1 MEFPRNDGIEENCTH
16 PAAVALEHGLAQRP
30 VLVQGHLLVL
40 GPDEVSGINAEWQ
53 WPCAGGAWT
62 LSASAEYQCATHL
75 TRWWMMWLPLVLP
88 RLLQNQRLV
97 ALHITRVAGSLMPQ

>member
-1 MEFPRNDGIEENCTH
+1 MCWRSLDTQC
-16 PAAVALEHGLAQRP
+16 
-30 VLVQGHLLVL
+30 
-40 GPDEVSGINAEWQ
+40 
-53 WPCAGGAWT
+53 
-62 LSASAEYQCATHL
+62 SAEYQSTTHL

>member
-1 MEFPRNDGIEENCTH
+1 MLEEPGH
-16 PAAVALEHGLAQRP
+16 S
-30 VLVQGHLLVL
+30 VLVQ
-40 GPDEVSGINAEWQ
+40 
-53 WPCAGGAWT
+53 CT
-62 LSASAEYQCATHL
+62 THL